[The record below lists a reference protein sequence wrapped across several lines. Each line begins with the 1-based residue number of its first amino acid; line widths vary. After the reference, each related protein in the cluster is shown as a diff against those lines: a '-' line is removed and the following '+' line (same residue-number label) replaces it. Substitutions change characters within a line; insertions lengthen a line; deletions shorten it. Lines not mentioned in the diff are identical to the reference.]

1 MASSVGSRPTHYDTL
16 GLKPTA
22 SRQEIADAF
31 ARAMGMFGAHPLAD
45 AARIGAAFE
54 VLRDP
59 ARRRAYDEALG
70 LTEKPQTQPV
80 FSTYA
85 SQWSGT
91 GFIGSG
97 WRPETTPVPSAPPP
111 AAVEEPLRAP
121 EPKRAPEPPAEPRVA
136 SFIAES
142 LRDIARPAVTA
153 EPAPEPK
160 LAPKLEPVPEAKR
173 ERVPPVH
180 FDELPWA
187 RGEVD
192 DTSSVGEA
200 RPLEWKRIG
209 MVAGGLVLGA
219 GLIGALAGSWVKD
232 DVQAQAEPAVST
244 DLPAAK
250 PAVAAPAPGAPVMAE
265 TLQAQREVHAPPA
278 GRTAPAPKPPV
289 EPKVAEPQPLEIPA
303 ADVAEASAA
312 LAADPLAPKP
322 VATSMPLSNAVVAR
336 TIERIGYSCGE
347 VASTSPMESAGVFKV
362 TCTSG
367 QSYRAAPVNGRYRFK
382 RL

>member
-70 LTEKPQTQPV
+70 LKAKPQPV

-97 WRPETTPVPSAPPP
+97 WRPERAPAPAASAPPAVP
-111 AAVEEPLRAP
+111 AEEVRRAP
-121 EPKRAPEPPAEPRVA
+121 EAPAEPRIA

-142 LRDIARPAVTA
+142 LRDIARPAAA
-153 EPAPEPK
+153 ETAPEARP
-160 LAPKLEPVPEAKR
+160 APKLDPVPEAKP
-173 ERVPPVH
+173 ERIPPVH

-187 RGEVD
+187 RGEVED
-192 DTSSVGEA
+192 APAIGDA
-200 RPLEWKRIG
+200 RPIEWKRIG

-232 DVQAQAEPAVST
+232 DVQTQAEPAVSAE
-244 DLPAAK
+244 LPAAK
-250 PAVAAPAPGAPVMAE
+250 PSVAAAPTAVEAVEPQAVQTQPQVRPAPARRSVAPE
-265 TLQAQREVHAPPA
+265 PPA
-278 GRTAPAPKPPV
+278 EQPVVEAQAFEAP
-289 EPKVAEPQPLEIPA
+289 PA
-303 ADVAEASAA
+303 ADVAEASAQ

-322 VATSMPLSNAVVAR
+322 VAAAMPLPNAVVAR
-336 TIERIGYSCGE
+336 TIERIGYACGE
-347 VASTSPMESAGVFKV
+347 VASTSPMEGAGVFKV